1 MILIINGVKTEAK
14 KLKIINENIINR
26 ANIIVSS
33 LLNIRLIMFDI

>member
-33 LLNIRLIMFDI
+33 LLNIRLIMFEI